1 MNEPGNP
8 LSPERLSMARETVE
22 AIEAR
27 VRGVN
32 NTFAESCHGHQ
43 FSGDHLSEEY
53 HEALCRLGSRLKRL
67 ALEQPD
73 KVGRTP

>member
-32 NTFAESCHGHQ
+32 NTFAESCRNV
-43 FSGDHLSEEY
+43 
-53 HEALCRLGSRLKRL
+53 ARVLGSPEGLRIVEGLQ
-67 ALEQPD
+67 AAGQAGSPPGD
-73 KVGRTP
+73 DFPP